1 MSMLSKMVRTGLHRR
16 PLRITLYGPEGV
28 GKTSFAAGAPKPV
41 FITNEDGGALLDL
54 AAIIVESWRDVQAAI
69 RALWEERHDYQ
80 TVVLDTVDHLERL
93 LITHIEQ
100 REEAPNIEAV
110 GGGYG
115 KGWEMVRQEWGR
127 TLDELDNLRER
138 GMHVILLAHADART
152 VKNPS
157 GPDYDQWDLRCNKKT
172 AALLREWP
180 DAVLF
185 ANWEITVKTTEK
197 REDKALLGKGKAKMG
212 DRVIYT
218 ERGSGQIAKHRFGA
232 SFPKELDL
240 DWGDFWT
247 SVEAAYKRA
256 GVTQTQAPKPSD
268 LTAWLTKAATAVG
281 CAPERIDEWRQ
292 SQGLPVLA
300 DLPESEWKAWLP
312 RVAKADGDLRASLV
326 EWLRERDA
334 IAGEGA

>member
-1 MSMLSKMVRTGLHRR
+1 MSLAKMVRTGLHRR

-28 GKTSFAAGAPKPV
+28 GKTSFASGAPKPV

-54 AAIIVESWRDVQAAI
+54 AAIVVESWRDVQAAI
-69 RALWEERHDYQ
+69 RALREERHEYQ

-127 TLDELDNLRER
+127 ALDELDKLRER
-138 GMHVILLAHADART
+138 GMHVILLAHADSRT

-157 GPDYDQWDLRCNKKT
+157 GPDYDQWGLRCNKKS
-172 AALLREWP
+172 AALLCEWP

-185 ANWEITVKTTEK
+185 ANWEITVKTTER
-197 REDKALLGKGKAKMG
+197 REDKALLGRGKVRMG
-212 DRVIYT
+212 DRVVYT
-218 ERGSGQIAKHRFGA
+218 ERSSGQIAKHRFGE

-240 DWGDFWT
+240 DWRDFWAA
-247 SVEAAYKRA
+247 VEAAYKRA
-256 GVTQTQAPKPSD
+256 GVTSPSPRWQA
-268 LTAWLTKAATAVG
+268 LTADEVVEALASVGIDAVRLD
-281 CAPERIDEWRQ
+281 AH
-292 SQGLPVLA
+292 
-300 DLPESEWKAWLP
+300 
-312 RVAKADGDLRASLV
+312 RASEGKPTLA
-326 EWLRERDA
+326 ELTDAQRGELATRCAGTGRAREMA
-334 IAGEGA
+334 LAVAGVDRG